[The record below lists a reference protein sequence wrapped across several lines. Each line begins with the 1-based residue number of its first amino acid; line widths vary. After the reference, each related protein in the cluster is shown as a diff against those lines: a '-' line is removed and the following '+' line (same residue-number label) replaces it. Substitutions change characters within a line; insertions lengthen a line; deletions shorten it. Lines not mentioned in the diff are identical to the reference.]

1 MNFSEIYLR
10 EISNITKRISLKKID
25 EMVKVISKCRKKK
38 GRVFFAG
45 VGGSAGNCS
54 HAVNDFRKLCKVE
67 AYAITDN
74 VSEITARTNDEG
86 FETIFDQYLI
96 TSNFSKNDILFIFS
110 VGGGNFKKNVSVN
123 LINAIKL
130 SKKRKAKVLG
140 IVGKKNGYT
149 YKNGDVVINI
159 DTKEEK
165 LITPISEAY
174 QAVIWHLLVSHPLL
188 AKNKTK
194 W

>member
-1 MNFSEIYLR
+1 MNFSEIYLN
-10 EISNITKRISLKKID
+10 EIRDVSKSVSIKKINQ
-25 EMVKVISKCRKKK
+25 MIKIILRCRKNK

-54 HAVNDFRKLCKVE
+54 HAVNDFRKLCNVE

-96 TSNFSKNDILFIFS
+96 ISNLRKNDILFIFS
-110 VGGGNFKKNVSVN
+110 VGGGNLKKNVSVN

-130 SKKRKAKVLG
+130 AKKKKAKVLG
-140 IVGKKNGYT
+140 IVGKKNGYA
-149 YKNGDVVINI
+149 YKNGDVVIDI
-159 DTKEEK
+159 DTKEKK
-165 LITPISEAY
+165 LITPISESY
-174 QAVIWHLLVSHPLL
+174 QAIIWHLLVSHPLL